1 MIIAGNKNYGV
12 AEGLC
17 KIYPDALYCS
27 RTTGYDFED
36 RENINIFAKESCQH
50 NEIILVSALWRFQQT
65 LLLEK
70 VYSKNA
76 EEKKQPLIIVLG
88 STVDRYHK
96 GTTWIYQTE
105 KKTLRQYADS
115 LGKCGVHRSLPK
127 VSLISFGT
135 LSNKQD
141 KHEERVCMDIDRA
154 VSYIKWIVEQP
165 RDLCINEISIDMI
178 QDKLYRDGVWIN

>member
-12 AEGLC
+12 AEGLS
-17 KIYPDALYCS
+17 KIYPDATYCS
-27 RTTGYDFED
+27 RTTGYDFDNPET
-36 RENINIFAKESCQH
+36 INIFAKKSCGH
-50 NEIILVSALWRFQQT
+50 DVIILVSALWRFQQT

-76 EEKKQPLIIVLG
+76 EKERQPLIVVLG

-141 KHEERVCMDIDRA
+141 KHEGRVCMDIDRA
-154 VSYIKWIVEQP
+154 VSYIKWLIEQP
-165 RDLCINEISIDMI
+165 RDLCINEISIDML
-178 QDKLYRDGVWIN
+178 QDKVIRDGVWIN